1 MSPRDPLDQAVQAQ
15 SPQVISHLARGHV
28 VRAFTQ
34 QGSPMVAQVAVGKTP
49 RQETE
54 HQQRAEQCL
63 HGHVGEAQ
71 TAGPLSINLD
81 RIIDPVERV
90 FAQRNPG

>member
-1 MSPRDPLDQAVQAQ
+1 
-15 SPQVISHLARGHV
+15 
-28 VRAFTQ
+28 
-34 QGSPMVAQVAVGKTP
+34 MVAQVAVGKTP

-54 HQQRAEQCL
+54 HQQCAEQCL
-63 HGHVGEAQ
+63 HGHVGEVQ
-71 TAGPLSINLD
+71 TAGPLSIDLD

>member
-1 MSPRDPLDQAVQAQ
+1 
-15 SPQVISHLARGHV
+15 
-28 VRAFTQ
+28 
-34 QGSPMVAQVAVGKTP
+34 MVAQVAVGKTP

-54 HQQRAEQCL
+54 HQERSSSACT
-63 HGHVGEAQ
+63 ATSAKRK
-71 TAGPLSINLD
+71 TAGPLSIDLD

>member
-1 MSPRDPLDQAVQAQ
+1 
-15 SPQVISHLARGHV
+15 
-28 VRAFTQ
+28 
-34 QGSPMVAQVAVGKTP
+34 MVAQVAVGKTP

-54 HQQRAEQCL
+54 HQQRAEQRL

-71 TAGPLSINLD
+71 TAGPLSIDLD